1 MATIRDAP
9 LSTLSAVQSVV
20 TNTLGFAVSKQ
31 LIATILSRGG
41 LTRKKAR
48 FYGQPKDLE
57 AKTRGFLDDR
67 ASAIASG
74 SPIVSIDET
83 SFGRHTGP
91 AFGYSK
97 RGTKVFVRKNATC
110 VKTSTVVAC
119 VAAEGLVHRKTMTGS
134 CNTSRFVEFLR
145 ECNLPKGTVVLL
157 DNVSF
162 HHAREVKSFASTSGL
177 HMLFVPPYSPW
188 FNPVEGCFS
197 VVKRAFYRGLAID
210 DAFATLSSSH
220 CEAFFRRSLSTIE
233 RF

>member
-1 MATIRDAP
+1 MIKSLVVATIRDAP
-9 LSTLSAVQSVV
+9 LSTLSDVQSVV
-20 TNTLGFAVSKQ
+20 TKILGFTVSKQ
-31 LIATILSRGG
+31 LVATILSRGG

-57 AKTRGFLDDR
+57 AKTRNFLENR

-74 SPIVSIDET
+74 CQVVSVDET
-83 SFGRHTGP
+83 SFGRHGGP

-97 RGTKVFVRKNATC
+97 RGTKVFVRKNATH

-119 VAAEGLVHRKTMTGS
+119 VAADGLVHRKTMPG
-134 CNTSRFVEFLR
+134 R
-145 ECNLPKGTVVLL
+145 ESNLPKGTVVML
-157 DNVSF
+157 DNVSL
-162 HHAREVKSFASTSGL
+162 HHAREVQSFATSSGL
-177 HMLFVPPYSPW
+177 RLLFVPPYSPW

-210 DAFATLSSSH
+210 DAFATLTPLH
-220 CEAFFRRSLSTIE
+220 CDAFFRRSLSTTE